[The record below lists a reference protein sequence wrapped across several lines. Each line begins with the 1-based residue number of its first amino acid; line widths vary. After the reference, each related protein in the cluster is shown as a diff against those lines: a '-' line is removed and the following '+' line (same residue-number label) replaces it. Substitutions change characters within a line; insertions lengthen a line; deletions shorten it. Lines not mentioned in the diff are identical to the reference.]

1 MAKYAGI
8 SSDAVAAKTG
18 RGWDE
23 WLALLD
29 RIGARQMPH
38 KDIATMLHEKY
49 GVPAW
54 WSQMVTVGYE
64 QARGLRSENEKAD
77 GFSASVSKTFAAPL
91 ARLFQLWSDE
101 GTRAT
106 WLGAAPMEVRK
117 ETANRSMRISWK
129 EPDGSQTRVDVNF
142 YEKGEAKCQV
152 ALQHEKLPGPAAVD
166 EKKEFW
172 KAAFARL
179 EEMARR

>member
-8 SSDAVAAKTG
+8 SSEAVEAKTG

-29 RIGARQMPH
+29 RIGAREMPH

-49 GVPAW
+49 GVPGW
-54 WSQMVTVGYE
+54 WCQMVTVGYE
-64 QARGLRSENEKAD
+64 QARGLRSEHEKAD
-77 GFSASVSKTFAAPL
+77 GFSASVSRTLAAPL
-91 ARLFQLWSDE
+91 ARVFELWSDE
-101 GTRAT
+101 TRRAQ

-117 ETANRSMRISWK
+117 ETLNRSMRISWR
-129 EPDGSQTRVDVNF
+129 EADGTQTRVDVNF
-142 YEKGEAKCQV
+142 YEKGESKCQV
-152 ALQHEKLPGPAAVD
+152 ALEHDKLPGSAAVD
-166 EKKEFW
+166 GKKEFW

-179 EEMARR
+179 EEMAKG